1 MTLRVTA
8 IDWSGALMRAE
19 KKIWLAEV
27 VDGQLRRLECGR
39 DRAAIGELLIE
50 EADRDAET
58 VVGLDFAFSMPAWF
72 VRECGVASA
81 PALWQRVACDGE
93 AWLARCDAPFWGRP
107 GRRRRSEEMFRRT
120 ELETRKVSG
129 IGPKSV
135 FQIGG
140 AGAVGTGSLRGMPLL
155 LRLRDAGFGIW
166 PFSGNNLP
174 RVVEI
179 YPRLF
184 TGAVN
189 KSKRESRDQYLIAH
203 WPGLPSVMHDTAA
216 SSDDAFDAAV

>member
-1 MTLRVTA
+1 MTLRVMA

-50 EADRDAET
+50 EVDRDGEMI
-58 VVGLDFAFSMPAWF
+58 VGLDFAFSMPAWF
-72 VRECGVASA
+72 IRECGVLSA
-81 PALWQRVACDGE
+81 PALWERVACDGE

-140 AGAVGTGSLRGMPLL
+140 AGAVGAWSPKAPCRNP
-155 LRLRDAGFGIW
+155 
-166 PFSGNNLP
+166 
-174 RVVEI
+174 
-179 YPRLF
+179 
-184 TGAVN
+184 
-189 KSKRESRDQYLIAH
+189 
-203 WPGLPSVMHDTAA
+203 TA
-216 SSDDAFDAAV
+216 S